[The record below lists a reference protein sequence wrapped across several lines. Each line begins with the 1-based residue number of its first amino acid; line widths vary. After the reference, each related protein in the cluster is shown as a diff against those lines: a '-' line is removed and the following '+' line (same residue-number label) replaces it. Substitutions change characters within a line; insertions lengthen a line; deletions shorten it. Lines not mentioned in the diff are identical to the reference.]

1 MERIIRELQRRIIAD
16 PLDINAAKALV
27 RILEKTNHEEKFWV
41 LKSLDKDFSEN
52 SDVYI
57 FDSFGK
63 FLKGLAEIL
72 ENEINFWREFEEQ
85 DEWGGDRYSDD
96 IEEEVVKR
104 LSQNDYNEVLEA
116 LDLVNEYSPTRVYLV
131 EEISVN
137 RV

>member
-1 MERIIRELQRRIIAD
+1 MERRIRELQRRIIAD

-27 RILEKTNHEEKFWV
+27 RILEQTNHEEKFWV
-41 LKSLDKDFSEN
+41 LKSLDKDFPEN

-72 ENEINFWREFEEQ
+72 ESEINLWREFEEQ

-96 IEEEVVKR
+96 IEEEVVRR
-104 LSQNDYNEVLEA
+104 LSQNDYNEVLEV
-116 LDLVNEYSPTRVYLV
+116 LDLVNEYSPTRVYLA